1 MLNALLTLAG
11 GLGLFL
17 LGLLLMT
24 EGLRTGAGHTLSA
37 TLHRA
42 TETPLKAFFAGL
54 GLTALLQSSSV
65 VTVMLLG
72 FLEAGLLNLYKS
84 IWVVYGTNVGTTFT
98 AWLVATIGLKVDVI
112 AGALPLVALGTALRL
127 FFGPVH
133 RGGAWGTALAGLGLL
148 FLGLEYMQRAF
159 SGHVIG
165 LELPQLEAPGIITT
179 LAYVAFGAL
188 ITALIQSSSATTA
201 IILSALAAGSIS
213 WEHAAPMAIGANIGT
228 TVTALLAAIG
238 ASPVARR
245 LAMAH
250 LIFNV
255 VTALAALV
263 ILPMFLMVVRWLT
276 ETLEGYD
283 DPLVQLAA
291 FHTLFN
297 VFGVILLWPWT
308 SRLARWLNHLF
319 KNERLDRW
327 QPPTLSLPAETLPE
341 GLIALLDQHTR
352 AAGHNVLSLAQEIL
366 QGNATARQDEL
377 AAARKYLEQLE
388 MDMIELIQR
397 LPESQQDIRAIR
409 YIHMLHE
416 YFQLLGWLE
425 SWQREMQAYQPTPWL
440 KQEVERLEQSVRA
453 FLQLVD
459 PTQALTP
466 LGEEELNQT
475 YTKIKRAYEEFKRG
489 VYARLRHHELQVE
502 QMESLIARAN
512 YARLIA
518 LTARKAYHWMNA
530 KIDELA
536 PPETDINGEKK
547 EKN

>member
-1 MLNALLTLAG
+1 
-11 GLGLFL
+11 
-17 LGLLLMT
+17 
-24 EGLRTGAGHTLSA
+24 
-37 TLHRA
+37 
-42 TETPLKAFFAGL
+42 
-54 GLTALLQSSSV
+54 
-65 VTVMLLG
+65 
-72 FLEAGLLNLYKS
+72 
-84 IWVVYGTNVGTTFT
+84 
-98 AWLVATIGLKVDVI
+98 
-112 AGALPLVALGTALRL
+112 
-127 FFGPVH
+127 
-133 RGGAWGTALAGLGLL
+133 
-148 FLGLEYMQRAF
+148 
-159 SGHVIG
+159 
-165 LELPQLEAPGIITT
+165 
-179 LAYVAFGAL
+179 
-188 ITALIQSSSATTA
+188 
-201 IILSALAAGSIS
+201 
-213 WEHAAPMAIGANIGT
+213 
-228 TVTALLAAIG
+228 
-238 ASPVARR
+238 
-245 LAMAH
+245 
-250 LIFNV
+250 
-255 VTALAALV
+255 
-263 ILPMFLMVVRWLT
+263 
-276 ETLEGYD
+276 
-283 DPLVQLAA
+283 
-291 FHTLFN
+291 
-297 VFGVILLWPWT
+297 
-308 SRLARWLNHLF
+308 
-319 KNERLDRW
+319 
-327 QPPTLSLPAETLPE
+327 
-341 GLIALLDQHTR
+341 
-352 AAGHNVLSLAQEIL
+352 VLSLAQEIL